1 MTNTLSVT
9 DGTTT
14 ISLTS
19 SGVVLTGYMPKAPD
33 FDAAT
38 GTYKNVT
45 EPVEFLIADTTTAN
59 VQAKLAA
66 LDVLLQGARRA
77 QNGRGA
83 RVYLHFQAGADSAAW
98 RSEIL
103 DYRLELGEDAAV
115 GLYQA
120 RLECTLIV
128 VRRFYWEGTT
138 LTNLALSNS
147 ATSGATSGLNIYNH
161 DDSGTGHDN
170 WVQIAST
177 DVTGVLPA
185 GCQVRLTNNIGASR
199 TFTKIYLAL
208 NAYSDPANFSH
219 ILEGESRASGG
230 TVVSDATYYSN
241 GQALNFT
248 IGSGITPG
256 TAAFVWTLPAATL
269 QDAAGRPFRLLARF
283 VGGSGTTT
291 AYAEVRA
298 ANGTSVLW
306 RGDTVAMPDLYGGLL
321 DFGVVPLPPGGYS
334 TAYGALTLA
343 LTFTGVALR
352 YLDFIQLTP
361 MDAFTMIECV
371 APCANG
377 ETVVADS
384 IENRQYIVSGSAELS
399 YASASGGELLL
410 HPGAINRLLV
420 LQENLTGTNRGEIGE
435 TFTVIVRYR
444 PRRLTI

>member
-9 DGTTT
+9 NGTTT

-38 GTYKNVT
+38 GSYKNVT

-83 RVYLHFQAGADSAAW
+83 KTYLHFQAGADAAAW

-230 TVVSDATYYSN
+230 TVVSDATAYSN

-399 YASASGGELLL
+399 YASASGGNLLL
-410 HPGAINRLLV
+410 QPGVINRLLV
-420 LQENLTGTNRGEIGE
+420 LQENLTGTNRGEIYE
-435 TFTVIVRYR
+435 MFTVLVRYR

>member
-38 GTYKNVT
+38 GTYKSVT
-45 EPVEFLIADTTTAN
+45 ESIEFMIIDTTTAN

-66 LDVLLQGARRA
+66 LDRLLQGARRA

-83 RVYLHFQAGADSAAW
+83 RVYLHFQAGSDAAAW
-98 RSEIL
+98 RSEVL

-128 VRRFYWEGTT
+128 VRRYYWESTT
-138 LTNLALSNS
+138 LTTLPLSNGNG
-147 ATSGATSGLNIYNH
+147 SGATSGLNIVNH

-170 WVQIAST
+170 WVQIAA
-177 DVTGVLPA
+177 DQVTGVLPA
-185 GCQVRLTNNIGASR
+185 GCQIRLTNDIGATR
-199 TFTKIYLAL
+199 TYSKIYLAL
-208 NAYSDPANFSH
+208 NAFSDPGNFTH

-230 TVVSDATYYSN
+230 SIVSDAAYSN
-241 GQALNFT
+241 GQALSFAL
-248 IGSGITPG
+248 GSGSTPS
-256 TAAFVWTLPAATL
+256 TSTFTWILPAATL

-283 VGGSGTTT
+283 ADGQGTTT
-291 AYAEVRA
+291 VYAEVRA

-306 RGDTVAMPDLYGGLL
+306 RGDSVALPNLYGGLTDL
-321 DFGVVPLPPGGYS
+321 GVVPLPPGGYS
-334 TAYGALTLA
+334 TAYGALTLT
-343 LTFTGVALR
+343 LTFTGVAIC
-352 YLDFIQLTP
+352 YLDFLQLTP
-361 MDAFTMIECV
+361 MDAFVLLECM
-371 APCANG
+371 APCAHG
-377 ETVVADS
+377 EAVVYDS
-384 IENRQYIVSGSAELS
+384 IEDRQYILSGATELG
-399 YASASGGELLL
+399 YVTASGGRLLL
-410 HPGAINRLLV
+410 QPGVINRLIV
-420 LQENLTGTNRGEIGE
+420 LQENTTGTNRGEISE
-435 TFTVIVRYR
+435 SFTVLLRYR

>member
-9 DGTTT
+9 NGTTT

-38 GTYKNVT
+38 GSYKNVT

-170 WVQIAST
+170 WVQIASA

-230 TVVSDATYYSN
+230 TVVSDATAYSN

-321 DFGVVPLPPGGYS
+321 DFGAVPLPPGGYS

-410 HPGAINRLLV
+410 HPGVINRLLV
-420 LQENLTGTNRGEIGE
+420 LQENLTGTNRGEIYE
-435 TFTVIVRYR
+435 MFTVLVRYR

>member
-1 MTNTLSVT
+1 M
-9 DGTTT
+9 
-14 ISLTS
+14 
-19 SGVVLTGYMPKAPD
+19 
-33 FDAAT
+33 
-38 GTYKNVT
+38 
-45 EPVEFLIADTTTAN
+45 
-59 VQAKLAA
+59 
-66 LDVLLQGARRA
+66 
-77 QNGRGA
+77 
-83 RVYLHFQAGADSAAW
+83 
-98 RSEIL
+98 
-103 DYRLELGEDAAV
+103 
-115 GLYQA
+115 
-120 RLECTLIV
+120 
-128 VRRFYWEGTT
+128 
-138 LTNLALSNS
+138 
-147 ATSGATSGLNIYNH
+147 
-161 DDSGTGHDN
+161 
-170 WVQIAST
+170 
-177 DVTGVLPA
+177 
-185 GCQVRLTNNIGASR
+185 RLTNNIGASR

-230 TVVSDATYYSN
+230 TVVSDATAYSN

-410 HPGAINRLLV
+410 HPGVINRLLV

>member
-19 SGVVLTGYMPKAPD
+19 SGVVLTSYMPKAPD

-77 QNGRGA
+77 QNGRNA

-98 RSEIL
+98 RSEIV

-128 VRRFYWEGTT
+128 VRRPYWEDTVLRT
-138 LTNLALSNS
+138 VQLTNGNG
-147 ATSGATSGLNIYNH
+147 TNITTGLTIYNH
-161 DDSGTGHDN
+161 DDGATGHDN
-170 WVQIAST
+170 WVQIPSAAA
-177 DVTGVLPA
+177 TGVLPA
-185 GCQVRLTNNIGASR
+185 GVQVLLTNNIGTAR

-208 NAYSDPANFSH
+208 NAYSDPANFTH

-230 TVVSDATYYSN
+230 TVASDVAYSN
-241 GQALNFT
+241 GQALYFG
-248 IGSGITPG
+248 IGAGSTPG
-256 TAAFVWTLPAATL
+256 TSTFVWTLPAATL
-269 QDAAGRPFRLLARF
+269 QDAAGRAFRLLARF
-283 VGGSGTTT
+283 AGGLGTTT
-291 AYAEVRA
+291 VYAEVRA
-298 ANGTSVLW
+298 ANGASVLW
-306 RGDTVAMPDLYGGLL
+306 RGDSVALPDLYGGLTDL
-321 DFGVVPLPPGGYS
+321 GVVPLPPGGYS

-343 LTFTGVALR
+343 LTFTGIAQR

-361 MDAFTMIECV
+361 MDGFVLLECM
-371 APCANG
+371 APCAHG
-377 ETVVADS
+377 ESVMYDS
-384 IENRQYIVSGSAELS
+384 IEDRQYILSGTAELG
-399 YASASGGELLL
+399 YVTASGGPLLL
-410 HPGAINRLLV
+410 QPGVINRLIV
-420 LQENLTGTNRGEIGE
+420 LQENSTGTNRGEISE
-435 TFTVIVRYR
+435 MFTVLIRYR

>member
-1 MTNTLSVT
+1 MRRYYWEDTTLRTLPLSN
-9 DGTTT
+9 GAG
-14 ISLTS
+14 S
-19 SGVVLTGYMPKAPD
+19 
-33 FDAAT
+33 
-38 GTYKNVT
+38 NVT
-45 EPVEFLIADTTTAN
+45 
-59 VQAKLAA
+59 
-66 LDVLLQGARRA
+66 
-77 QNGRGA
+77 
-83 RVYLHFQAGADSAAW
+83 AG
-98 RSEIL
+98 
-103 DYRLELGEDAAV
+103 
-115 GLYQA
+115 
-120 RLECTLIV
+120 
-128 VRRFYWEGTT
+128 
-138 LTNLALSNS
+138 LAL
-147 ATSGATSGLNIYNH
+147 YNH
-161 DDSGTGHDN
+161 DDGAAGHDN
-170 WVQIAST
+170 WVQIAA
-177 DVTGVLPA
+177 DQVTGVLPA
-185 GCQVRLTNNIGASR
+185 GCQVRLTNAVGAAR
-199 TFTKIYLAL
+199 TYSKIYLAL
-208 NAYSDPANFSH
+208 NAFSDPGNFTH

-230 TVVSDATYYSN
+230 TIVSDATAYSN

>member
-208 NAYSDPANFSH
+208 NAYSDPANFAH

-230 TVVSDATYYSN
+230 TIVSDAAYSN

-248 IGSGITPG
+248 IGSGVTPS
-256 TAAFVWTLPAATL
+256 TSTFTWTLPAATL

-283 VGGSGTTT
+283 AGGLGTTT
-291 AYAEVRA
+291 VYAEVRA

-306 RGDTVAMPDLYGGLL
+306 RGDNVALPDLYGGLVDL
-321 DFGVVPLPPGGYS
+321 GVVPLPPGGYS
-334 TAYGALTLA
+334 TSYGALTLA
-343 LTFTGVALR
+343 LTFTGVAIR
-352 YLDFIQLTP
+352 YLDFLQLTP
-361 MDAFTMIECV
+361 MDAFVLLECM
-371 APCANG
+371 APCAQG
-377 ETVVADS
+377 EHVMYDS
-384 IENRQYIVSGSAELS
+384 IDDRQYILSGTAELG
-399 YASASGGELLL
+399 YVTASGGPLLL
-410 HPGAINRLLV
+410 QPGVVNRLIV
-420 LQENLTGTNRGEIGE
+420 LQENSTGTNRGEVGE
-435 TFTVIVRYR
+435 MFTALVRYR

>member
-9 DGTTT
+9 NGTTT

-38 GTYKNVT
+38 GSYKNVT

-83 RVYLHFQAGADSAAW
+83 KTYLHFQAGADAAAW

-128 VRRFYWEGTT
+128 VRRYYWEDTT
-138 LTNLALSNS
+138 LRTLPLSNGAGSNVTAGLAL
-147 ATSGATSGLNIYNH
+147 YNH
-161 DDSGTGHDN
+161 DDGAAGHDN
-170 WVQIAST
+170 WVQIAA
-177 DVTGVLPA
+177 DQVTGVLPA
-185 GCQVRLTNNIGASR
+185 GCQVRLTNTVGAAR
-199 TFTKIYLAL
+199 TYSKIYVAL
-208 NAYSDPANFSH
+208 NAFSDPGNFTH
-219 ILEGESRASGG
+219 ILEGESRASSG
-230 TVVSDATYYSN
+230 TIVSDATAYSN

-410 HPGAINRLLV
+410 HPGVINRLLV

>member
-9 DGTTT
+9 NGTTT

-38 GTYKNVT
+38 GSYKNVT

-83 RVYLHFQAGADSAAW
+83 KTYLHFQAGADAAAW

-230 TVVSDATYYSN
+230 TVVSDATAYSN

>member
-19 SGVVLTGYMPKAPD
+19 SGVVLTSYMPKAPD

-38 GTYKNVT
+38 DTYKDVT

-120 RLECTLIV
+120 RLECTLII
-128 VRRFYWEGTT
+128 VRRFYWESTT
-138 LTNLALSNS
+138 LTTLPLTNGNG
-147 ATSGATSGLNIYNH
+147 TDVTTGLNIYNH
-161 DDSGTGHDN
+161 DDSGTGNDN

-241 GQALNFT
+241 GQALA
-248 IGSGITPG
+248 IALGSGVTPS
-256 TAAFVWTLPAATL
+256 TSTFTWTLPAATL

-283 VGGSGTTT
+283 AGGLGTTT
-291 AYAEVRA
+291 VYAEVRA

-306 RGDTVAMPDLYGGLL
+306 RGDSVALPDLYGGLTDL
-321 DFGVVPLPPGGYS
+321 GVVPLPPGGYS

-343 LTFTGVALR
+343 LTFTGVASR
-352 YLDFIQLTP
+352 YLDFLQLTP
-361 MDAFTMIECV
+361 MDAFVLLECM
-371 APCANG
+371 APCAHG
-377 ETVVADS
+377 ESVMYDS
-384 IENRQYIVSGSAELS
+384 IDDRQYILSGTAELG
-399 YASASGGELLL
+399 YVTASGGNLLL
-410 HPGAINRLLV
+410 QPGVVNRLIV
-420 LQENLTGTNRGEIGE
+420 LQGNSTGTNRGEIYE
-435 TFTVIVRYR
+435 MFTVLVRYR

>member
-19 SGVVLTGYMPKAPD
+19 SGVVLTSYMPKAPD

-38 GTYKNVT
+38 GNYKDVT

-83 RVYLHFQAGADSAAW
+83 KTYLHFQAGADSAAW

-128 VRRFYWEGTT
+128 VRRSYWEDTT
-138 LTNLALSNS
+138 LRTLALSNGNG
-147 ATSGATSGLNIYNH
+147 SGATSGLSIYNH

-170 WVQIAST
+170 WLQIAAN

-185 GCQVRLTNNIGASR
+185 GCQIRLTNDIGATR
-199 TFTKIYLAL
+199 TYSKIYLAL
-208 NAYSDPANFSH
+208 NAFSDPGNFTH

-230 TVVSDATYYSN
+230 SIVSDAAYYSN
-241 GQALNFT
+241 GQALSFT
-248 IGSGITPG
+248 IGSGGTPS
-256 TAAFVWTLPAATL
+256 TSTFVWTLPAATL

-283 VGGSGTTT
+283 AGGLGTTT
-291 AYAEVRA
+291 CYAEVRA
-298 ANGTSVLW
+298 ANGTSTLW
-306 RGDTVAMPDLYGGLL
+306 RGDSVALPDLYGGLL
-321 DFGVVPLPPGGYS
+321 DLGVVPLPPGGYS

-343 LTFTGVALR
+343 LTFTGIATR

-361 MDAFTMIECV
+361 MDAFVLLECM
-371 APCANG
+371 APCAHG
-377 ETVVADS
+377 EAVMYDS
-384 IENRQYIVSGSAELS
+384 IEDRQYILSGATELG
-399 YASASGGELLL
+399 YVTASGGRLLL
-410 HPGAINRLLV
+410 QPGVINRLIV
-420 LQENLTGTNRGEIGE
+420 LQENSTGTNRGEISE
-435 TFTVIVRYR
+435 SFTAMVRYR

>member
-230 TVVSDATYYSN
+230 TVVSDATAYSN

-410 HPGAINRLLV
+410 HPGVINRLLV
-420 LQENLTGTNRGEIGE
+420 LQENLTGTNRGEIYE
-435 TFTVIVRYR
+435 MFTVLVRYR